1 MQGLHQG
8 RELELGLVESQE
20 LGLELGLH
28 REPGLVLHPG
38 PEPEPEPEPER
49 ELGRPRG
56 QVLRRGL
63 GRPRLG
69 QAN

>member
-8 RELELGLVESQE
+8 PELELGLVEFQE
-20 LGLELGLH
+20 LGLELALH
-28 REPGLVLHPG
+28 REPGLVLVLHPG
-38 PEPEPEPEPER
+38 PEPEL

-56 QVLRRGL
+56 QALRRGL

-69 QAN
+69 QAD